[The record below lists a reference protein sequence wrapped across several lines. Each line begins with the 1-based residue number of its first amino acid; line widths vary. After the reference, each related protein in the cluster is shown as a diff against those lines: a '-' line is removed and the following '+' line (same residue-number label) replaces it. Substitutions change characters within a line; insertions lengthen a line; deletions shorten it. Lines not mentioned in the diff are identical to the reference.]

1 MATYTAPLR
10 DIRFV
15 LYDLLDVRQLSAL
28 APFNAATPDII
39 DAVLEQAAK
48 LCEDV
53 LLPLRRSGDEQGCN
67 FDNGVVRT
75 PAGFREAYRVFAE
88 GGWTSL
94 AADPAYGGQG
104 LPQLLNF
111 ILFEIVC
118 SANVAFGTYPALS
131 EAAGLLLTTHASE
144 EIKRTYLPPLIDGRW
159 SGTMCLTEP
168 HCGTDLGLVRT
179 RAMPRG
185 DGSYCLTGAKA
196 FVTAGEHDLT
206 ENIIHNVLARLPGG
220 PPGSKGLSL
229 FLVPKFLVSAD
240 GLLYSR
246 NSVRCGGIEHKMG
259 LHASATCVM
268 NFDDAVGYLVGEPHG
283 GMRCMFTMMNF
294 ARLAVGMQALGVA
307 ETAYQSAAAYA
318 RERLQGRAFA
328 GARRPGA
335 PADPIIVHP
344 DVRRMLLTIRAC
356 TEGARALA
364 CWTALHMDLARH
376 HPEADVRQEADDLV
390 QLMTPVIKAF
400 LTDIGFEAANL
411 GLQIYGGH
419 GYIRDHGMEQL
430 VRDARVGQIYEGT
443 NGVQALDLAGRKLG
457 QHYGRLLRRVFHP
470 IDRFI
475 ADHSDVPVLQE
486 FVAPLAKAF
495 NRLQR
500 ATAWMAEQGAHDPVE
515 LASGATEYLRLL
527 GLVAVGFMW
536 ARMAETAHTAL
547 VNGGSDTRFC
557 TTKIATARFFM
568 LRLLPQTS
576 SLLATIMSGSGPI
589 MDLPEECF

>member
-1 MATYTAPLR
+1 VATYTAPLR

-15 LYDLLDVRQLSAL
+15 LHDLLGVRQLSAL
-28 APFNAATPDII
+28 APFTAATPDII

-53 LLPLRRSGDEQGCN
+53 LLPLNRRGDEQGCT

-75 PAGFREAYRVFAE
+75 PAGFREAYRAFAE

-94 AADPAYGGQG
+94 AADSAYGGQG

-118 SANVAFGTYPALS
+118 SASVAFGTYPALS
-131 EAAGLLLTTHASE
+131 EAAGLLLATHASE

-168 HCGTDLGLVRT
+168 QCGTDLGLVRT
-179 RAMPRG
+179 RAVPRD
-185 DGSYCLTGAKA
+185 DGSYCLSGTKT

-206 ENIIHNVLARLPGG
+206 ENIVHTVLARLPGG
-220 PPGSKGLSL
+220 RPGSKGLSL
-229 FLVPKFLVSAD
+229 FLVPKFLASAD
-240 GLLYSR
+240 GLPHPR

-268 NFDDAVGYLVGEPHG
+268 NFDDAVGYLVGEPHCG
-283 GMRCMFTMMNF
+283 LRCMFTMMNF
-294 ARLAVGMQALGVA
+294 ARLAVGMQGLGLA

-328 GARRPGA
+328 GARRPDA

-376 HPEADVRQEADDLV
+376 HPEAGVRQEADDLV

-400 LTDIGFEAANL
+400 FTDIGFEAANL

-475 ADHSDVPVLQE
+475 ADRSDAPVLRE
-486 FVAPLAKAF
+486 FVAPLANAF

-500 ATAWMAEQGAHDPVE
+500 ATAWMAEQGARDPVE
-515 LASGATEYLRLL
+515 SASAATEYLRLL

-536 ARMAETAHTAL
+536 ARMAEAAHAAL
-547 VNGGSDTRFC
+547 ACGSDTRFYA
-557 TTKIATARFFM
+557 TKIATARFFM

-576 SLLATIMSGSGPI
+576 SLFAAIMSGSRPI